1 SPENNFL
8 VDGVNVTD
16 PAFGTQGTA
25 VNMDFVQEIEV
36 KTGGYEPEFG
46 RATGG
51 VVNVVTKSGGNEFE
65 GDVFFNM
72 TGSGLQGDPRNLGE
86 ISNAVVNKT
95 DLDISTDFGFDL
107 GGYIV
112 KDKLWFFVGFVPF
125 YSRSIVTKQY
135 YRLNPIPEG
144 LELAEIENNNKN
156 AGAEF
161 YAFTKCSDISDEY
174 LKNKKIARETC
185 QEGTFQN
192 QTVAFVD
199 RNEDGKVQ
207 SGEVL
212 LADLQEGDFGRSIGL
227 DLNGDGLQD
236 FSEEPF
242 DELDFS
248 NTALQYQFMTKLTW
262 NLSENHSAEVSLI
275 GTPLTR
281 EGPLVGVQRDVL
293 GSMTKVERDNY
304 DLAVKWKSKLFKKH
318 VLFDAMYGLHLT
330 NVDVFPANDFGN
342 LPLTRRAFYENLPG
356 YREDS
361 DGNPLKPDGTPI
373 ILDQQT
379 INSLLEHNGIAGVQE
394 EEVRSITPEEIKQ
407 RLGAASIEE
416 CVDDPNTL
424 YDDCPVFNY
433 RVGGNG
439 FFQDET
445 RRRDAVRLNLTA
457 FFNLLGRHRMK
468 HGFDFERN
476 FYSDRRGYSGGY
488 FDVLIYVDDLNK
500 NGENDPDDYLPLRV
514 RFARVQENP
523 SQQDQA
529 KGTVVN
535 FMKGSYFD
543 PDGGLLAE
551 TVTLNTSL
559 FWQDKWSLFDNLTLN
574 YGLRWEVQQVQ
585 DYLGNP
591 VITLP
596 FNIAPRV
603 GLIWDFLN
611 NGRSKLYASYGQ
623 FYESIPLD
631 INDRAFGGEGLAFTY
646 GVPTDPRNSA
656 SCAALRDNG

>member
-1 SPENNFL
+1 MGEQTALTDEDGKFTIYGLPPGEYTIYIEHEGYKPLEQGGIVLHSDRTVKVFLALIPEAVAGKEIVVKARAPVVDQGSTTSGTVLSKEFIEAIPTGRDFSAALSVTPTANDDGLGVTFGGASSPENNFL

-72 TGSGLQGDPRNLGE
+72 TGSGLQGTPRNLGE

-107 GGYIV
+107 GGYIL

-125 YSRSIVTKQY
+125 YRKDIVTKQY
-135 YRLNPIPEG
+135 YRLDPIPEG
-144 LELAEIENNNKN
+144 LELAQIENNNKN

-185 QEGTFQN
+185 QEGTFQD

-199 RNEDGKVQ
+199 RNGDGKVQ
-207 SGEVL
+207 SAEVL

-236 FSEEPF
+236 FSEDPF
-242 DELDFS
+242 NELDFS

-281 EGPLVGVQRDVL
+281 EGPLAGVQRDVL

-318 VLFDAMYGLHLT
+318 VLFDAMYGLHL
-330 NVDVFPANDFGN
+330 
-342 LPLTRRAFYENLPG
+342 
-356 YREDS
+356 
-361 DGNPLKPDGTPI
+361 
-373 ILDQQT
+373 
-379 INSLLEHNGIAGVQE
+379 
-394 EEVRSITPEEIKQ
+394 
-407 RLGAASIEE
+407 
-416 CVDDPNTL
+416 
-424 YDDCPVFNY
+424 
-433 RVGGNG
+433 
-439 FFQDET
+439 
-445 RRRDAVRLNLTA
+445 
-457 FFNLLGRHRMK
+457 
-468 HGFDFERN
+468 
-476 FYSDRRGYSGGY
+476 
-488 FDVLIYVDDLNK
+488 
-500 NGENDPDDYLPLRV
+500 
-514 RFARVQENP
+514 
-523 SQQDQA
+523 
-529 KGTVVN
+529 
-535 FMKGSYFD
+535 
-543 PDGGLLAE
+543 
-551 TVTLNTSL
+551 
-559 FWQDKWSLFDNLTLN
+559 
-574 YGLRWEVQQVQ
+574 
-585 DYLGNP
+585 
-591 VITLP
+591 
-596 FNIAPRV
+596 
-603 GLIWDFLN
+603 
-611 NGRSKLYASYGQ
+611 
-623 FYESIPLD
+623 
-631 INDRAFGGEGLAFTY
+631 
-646 GVPTDPRNSA
+646 
-656 SCAALRDNG
+656 